1 MKKLPTSSGRQVMRR
16 SARDHG
22 YSLVEVVV
30 TITLM
35 GAAVIPLMIAALTL
49 TTSSSDNR
57 MRSKVETAL
66 RNAADHVNRA
76 NTQKNCKDYTEF
88 ARAPIDSLGWDLS
101 QLKVE
106 HQWYEPNAD
115 ATVKGK
121 WYPGICPPTGFEDNL
136 VQLVTITI
144 ESPDGSISKTTQVVK
159 SDKV

>member
-1 MKKLPTSSGRQVMRR
+1 MKKFPTFSGRRSPRR
-16 SARDHG
+16 PADDSG
-22 YSLVEVVV
+22 YSIVEVIV
-30 TITLM
+30 TIALM
-35 GAAVIPLMIAALTL
+35 SLAVIPLMVAALTL

-88 ARAPIDSLGWDLS
+88 ARAPIDNFGWDLS

-106 HQWYEPNAD
+106 HQWYEPAAD
-115 ATVKGK
+115 ATQAGTWTAGV
-121 WYPGICPPTGFEDNL
+121 CPATGFRDDL

-159 SDKV
+159 SDDV